1 MNETNGTI
9 LVAQDGSASAHV
21 ATDVAIQIARSQK
34 MSVHGL
40 YVVDVNLAM
49 DPYADHDAELG
60 HHEEDA
66 SGGSLVERF
75 EAWGS
80 AALTWLEERC
90 EEASVPVS
98 VEVEAGG
105 VAQLVLQRAEQARL
119 LALGRR
125 GNGHPDAHD
134 HLGSNFRAIAH
145 RAPCP
150 VLVGGNVEVELGH
163 LLLGYHDGEYAQDG
177 LDWACLLQRT
187 LPAMVDVVS
196 VFEKHDQDEA
206 DDWFEGVRARL
217 EQSDLADYQFLR
229 RSGEPASEIS
239 TAASQGG
246 ADLIIIGGHRH
257 KGLVEW
263 LTGSTM
269 DRLLRDTG
277 LPVLIV

>member
-1 MNETNGTI
+1 
-9 LVAQDGSASAHV
+9 
-21 ATDVAIQIARSQK
+21 

-49 DPYADHDAELG
+49 DPYADHEAELG
-60 HHEEDA
+60 HHEERVT
-66 SGGSLVERF
+66 GGALMERF
-75 EAWGS
+75 EEWGS

-90 EEASVPVS
+90 EAGGIPVS
-98 VEVEAGG
+98 VEMDADG
-105 VAQLVLQRAEQARL
+105 VPQLVLKEAEQARL

-150 VLVGGNVEVELGH
+150 VLAGGNVEVELEH
-163 LLLGYHDGEYAQDG
+163 LLLGYHDGENAQDA
-177 LDWACLLQRT
+177 LDWACLLQRA
-187 LPAMVDVVS
+187 LPATVDVVS
-196 VFEKHDQDEA
+196 VFEKHDQHEA
-206 DDWFEGVRARL
+206 DDWFEGMRARL